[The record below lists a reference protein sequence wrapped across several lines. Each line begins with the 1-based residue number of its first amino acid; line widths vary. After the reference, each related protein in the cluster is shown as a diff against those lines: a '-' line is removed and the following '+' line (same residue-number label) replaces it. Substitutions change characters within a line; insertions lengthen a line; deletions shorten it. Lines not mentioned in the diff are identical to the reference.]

1 MTCALGKEMIQVYT
15 LTVVYSGRFRK
26 FFRRK
31 KREYA
36 QHKRMRSSQSES
48 VLAPMLWRSRRRVG
62 NSDGGIYLH
71 MDPSCW
77 TRAEKFRSFSIL
89 SLSEIAIHSCESHKF
104 IHGHPASANF
114 RFCKSSSHKRVRLL
128 RGQNQAA

>member
-31 KREYA
+31 HREYA

-48 VLAPMLWRSRRRVG
+48 VLAPML
-62 NSDGGIYLH
+62 
-71 MDPSCW
+71 
-77 TRAEKFRSFSIL
+77 
-89 SLSEIAIHSCESHKF
+89 
-104 IHGHPASANF
+104 
-114 RFCKSSSHKRVRLL
+114 
-128 RGQNQAA
+128 